1 MTTSCPQKLCQSHFI
16 ASNWHNIYCSTFKT
30 CCITVERN
38 EWKINIFLVANLDII
53 VTKCFQNIRNFFY
66 CNFSKAKILKIKSPN
81 QNALN
86 LNELWVHWLHETF
99 PTWILAGLNF
109 ELAFFFLG
117 EKLPNVLS
125 FFWKEFVTNSMS
137 FWKKMPKF
145 EKHFQKNS
153 KLLYIVQFSSQKHIG
168 IF

>member
-1 MTTSCPQKLCQSHFI
+1 VTTSCPQKLCQSHFI

-109 ELAFFFLG
+109 ELAFFFWVRNF
-117 EKLPNVLS
+117 PM
-125 FFWKEFVTNSMS
+125 FWVF
-137 FWKKMPKF
+137 F
-145 EKHFQKNS
+145 EKNLSQIQWVFEKKCQSLKSIFKKFPNYYTLFNSVAKN
-153 KLLYIVQFSSQKHIG
+153 I
-168 IF
+168 